1 MPDVLGKIEWMVFLD
16 KEILSHQSVSKTPG
30 SGSTFC
36 SVGRREEPFF
46 SRPSLEIEKEFYT
59 CVLVLCVQ
67 LVLSLTSPEQHSRT
81 VQNSILVSKFAYLFL
96 GKHTRIR
103 TFFFSILLHSC
114 TSLLFYIAH
123 GAQLSKMYIWCSN
136 YMKGFSCVLL
146 KNLSPQEYLCPWT
159 SKSDS
164 SLCAFV
170 SSL

>member
-1 MPDVLGKIEWMVFLD
+1 MLLMPCLMFSAKLSEWSFLD
-16 KEILSHQSVSKTPG
+16 KEILSHQSVSKIPG

-59 CVLVLCVQ
+59 YVLLCVQ

-114 TSLLFYIAH
+114 TSLLFYVAH
-123 GAQLSKMYIWCSN
+123 GAQLSKMYI
-136 YMKGFSCVLL
+136 
-146 KNLSPQEYLCPWT
+146 
-159 SKSDS
+159 
-164 SLCAFV
+164 
-170 SSL
+170 